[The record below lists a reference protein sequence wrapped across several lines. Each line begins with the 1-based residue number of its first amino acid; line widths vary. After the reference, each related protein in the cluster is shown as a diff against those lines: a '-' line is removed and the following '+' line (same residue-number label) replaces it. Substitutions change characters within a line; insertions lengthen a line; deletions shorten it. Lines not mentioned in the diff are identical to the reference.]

1 MDVLGTSIAGEVG
14 LRLLLSPLNS
24 TIVMR
29 TACCSVGIVVPVY
42 SSVKAI
48 ETGNQQDQK
57 KWLLYWAVYGSFSI
71 AEIYSDKLLSWF
83 PSYYYVKLAFL
94 IWLQLP
100 DTQGAKILYKNHLQP
115 FLKRH
120 EAKIDRVMGLT
131 YIEMAKLISSHQKE
145 LQYVKSILARI
156 TLSSSGKAPSNTAG
170 PAPPDNP
177 AVVEDQSRGLPE
189 AAPEDDEHRD

>member
-1 MDVLGTSIAGEVG
+1 MDVLGSSIAGEVG
-14 LRLLLSPLNS
+14 LRLLLSPINS

-48 ETGNQQDQK
+48 ETGNQQDQH
-57 KWLLYWAVYGSFSI
+57 KWLLYWTVYGSFSI
-71 AEIYSDKLLSWF
+71 AEVYSDKLLSWF

-100 DTQGAKILYKNHLQP
+100 DTQGARILYKKHLQP
-115 FLKRH
+115 FFKRH

-131 YIEMAKLISSHQKE
+131 YIEMAKIISSHQAE
-145 LQYVKSILARI
+145 IQYVKSILSRI
-156 TLSSSGKAPSNTAG
+156 TSSGKAPRNTAS
-170 PAPPDNP
+170 PTQSENP
-177 AVVEDQSRGLPE
+177 AVVEDRSRGLPDS
-189 AAPEDDEHRD
+189 APDK

>member
-1 MDVLGTSIAGEVG
+1 MDVLGSSIAGEVG

-48 ETGNQQDQK
+48 ETRNQQDQQ
-57 KWLLYWAVYGSFSI
+57 KWLLYWTVYGSFSI
-71 AEIYSDKLLSWF
+71 VEIYSDKLLSWF

-100 DTQGAKILYKNHLQP
+100 DTQGARILYKKHLQP
-115 FLKRH
+115 FFKRH

-131 YIEMAKLISSHQKE
+131 YIEMAKIISSHQAE
-145 LQYVKSILARI
+145 IQYVKSILSRI
-156 TLSSSGKAPSNTAG
+156 TASGKAPRNTAS
-170 PAPPDNP
+170 PTQSENPP
-177 AVVEDQSRGLPE
+177 VVEDRSRGLPDS
-189 AAPEDDEHRD
+189 APDSDT

>member
-145 LQYVKSILARI
+145 LQYLKSILARI
-156 TLSSSGKAPSNTAG
+156 TLSSNTAG

-189 AAPEDDEHRD
+189 AAPEADEHRD